1 MRLLHS
7 VKIAVLLDFRQSQH
21 SRGTMTQIFRMMGDG
36 EDTETNSDIL
46 NMESGNEIRQGELV
60 QDPIHDA

>member
-1 MRLLHS
+1 
-7 VKIAVLLDFRQSQH
+7 
-21 SRGTMTQIFRMMGDG
+21 MTQIFRMMGDG